1 MPVAVQDVNADVNL
15 YDVFLDLVVHFV
27 VPIFDVVLLPEDVE
41 VVLAIFVVVFL
52 VDDVDKVDGQ
62 VDADVLGFH
71 TVLDVQGEVE
81 VVLCEL
87 LYDVL

>member
-1 MPVAVQDVNADVNL
+1 MPVAVLDVNADVNL
-15 YDVFLDLVVHFV
+15 YDVLLNVVVHFI
-27 VPIFDVVLLPEDVE
+27 VPIFDVVLLPEDIE
-41 VVLAIFVVVFL
+41 VVLAMFVVLLL
-52 VDDVDKVDGQ
+52 VDDVDEVAGQ

-87 LYDVL
+87 L